1 VVSGVRVQLELV
13 FESRARYITRI
24 ECGLDKDVIKAKAI
38 EKLGE
43 ALAVVEED
51 GSYLILWVDFKEGQT
66 PPPTI
71 TVDGVEFE
79 LWDVDA
85 YLDLDLEK
93 LAKAIAEKLGKK
105 DWGLDD
111 YEIEDEGGC
120 LTGYIHVA

>member
-1 VVSGVRVQLELV
+1 MRVQLELV